1 MSYLQKLS
9 ALQARSQDSKR
20 QTALYQESVKN
31 DAFTTAEAK
40 KDDYLGALS
49 RHLEDATTKLGT
61 IAGLSATTSSIAKH
75 AKKIRSLVKK
85 APEGARTD
93 AQPRPAPD
101 ASAEADTS
109 ARPTPAEPPVEEF
122 PFPEVELQR
131 RLGAGA
137 EPEPAT
143 SAPER
148 VTGADAQPATPASEE
163 PPTTEASSQG
173 ESRTIQ
179 SVEQRRPTGAETED
193 PFQPTAGQ
201 PVRRETGAR
210 TMTAEE
216 GRDLQRVDPV
226 RNISTQSEVPTREQ
240 AVAPESTRSAPAPEG
255 GGGGAGAVTDL
266 EEGAGNLLKEEAPE
280 MATSI
285 VGDLGLSA
293 IPVIGELATA
303 GSLIATLV
311 SSITG
316 HQAEKKAEDT
326 MVAPPSSRGTAV
338 ASTGFD
344 GEALQHSAE

>member
-9 ALQARSQDSKR
+9 ALQAKSQDAKR

-93 AQPRPAPD
+93 VQPRPAPD

-109 ARPTPAEPPVEEF
+109 ARSAPAEPPVEEF

-163 PPTTEASSQG
+163 PPATEASAQG

-179 SVEQRRPTGAETED
+179 SVEQRRPTGAPDED
-193 PFQPTAGQ
+193 IFQPTAGQ

-210 TMTAEE
+210 TMTADE

-255 GGGGAGAVTDL
+255 GGGGGGAVADL
-266 EEGAGNLLKEEAPE
+266 EEGAGNLLERSAPE

-303 GSLIATLV
+303 GSLIGTLV

-316 HQAEKKAEDT
+316 HQAEKKAEESMPT
-326 MVAPPSSRGTAV
+326 PSSRGTAV